1 MSRTITVV
9 LLALMVAFAF
19 VATTAIAGDPPAGE
33 VTIDTVA
40 NKKPG
45 VTFSHSTHAESI
57 DCLKCHH
64 KAASKDAVDKGC
76 FECHGVDAAATD
88 PTSSKKDNP
97 FHALCKACH
106 KEQAKGPTKC
116 ADCHKK

>member
-19 VATTAIAGDPPAGE
+19 VATTAIAGDPPAD
-33 VTIDTVA
+33 VTIDQVA

-64 KAASKDAVDKGC
+64 KAASKDAVEKGC
-76 FECHGVDAAATD
+76 FECHGKDAAATD

-97 FHALCKACH
+97 FHALCKECH
-106 KEQAKGPTKC
+106 KEQGKGPTKC

>member
-19 VATTAIAGDPPAGE
+19 AATVAVAGDPPAE
-33 VTIDTVA
+33 VTLDKVV
-40 NKKPG
+40 NKKTA

-76 FECHGVDAAATD
+76 FDCHGVDAAATD

-97 FHALCKACH
+97 FHALCKTCH
-106 KEQAKGPTKC
+106 KEQGKGPTKC
-116 ADCHKK
+116 AECHKK